1 MSNADRLRERIASW
15 FANDLSVEIPSVDTN
30 LFDTGALDSLAF
42 ELLLLH
48 LEHEFGVT
56 MSVDDLEMDHFRSIA
71 QIAEF
76 VARHGPAPTSTL

>member
-15 FANDLSVEIPSVDTN
+15 FANDLSIEIPSVDTN

-42 ELLLLH
+42 EQLLLH
-48 LEHEFGVT
+48 LECEFGVT
-56 MSVDDLEMDHFRSIA
+56 TSVDDMEMDRFKSIA

-76 VARHGPAPTSTL
+76 VAGHVPSPTSAL

>member
-15 FANDLSVEIPSVDTN
+15 FANDLSLEIPSVDTD

-42 ELLLLH
+42 EQLLLH

-56 MSVDDLEMDHFRSIA
+56 MSVDDMETDHFKSIA

-76 VARHGPAPTSTL
+76 VAGHTPAPASPL

>member
-15 FANDLSVEIPSVDTN
+15 FANDLSLEIPSVDTN

-42 ELLLLH
+42 EQLLLH
-48 LEHEFGVT
+48 LEREFGVT
-56 MSVDDLEMDHFRSIA
+56 TSVDDMDMDHFKSIA

-76 VARHGPAPTSTL
+76 VSGHGVRPTSV